1 MTISLGSRAAS
12 AGYKLATFDE
22 TGSTNTEAMLAARA
36 GEQGPMW
43 FVTTLQTAG
52 RGRRQR
58 PWVAPRGILASSV
71 LEVLTVSPA
80 VAATMGFAFGL
91 AHEQALRRVSMEAN
105 MRLARPDQLHYLLK
119 WPNDVMVR
127 GRKVC
132 GLLVEAEAVAGAE
145 LAVVAGI

>member
-58 PWVAPRGILASSV
+58 AAGRSAS
-71 LEVLTVSPA
+71 TVSGNVFASTFAYHFTIAPSGPITHA
-80 VAATMGFAFGL
+80 TRRATFADGSSAA
-91 AHEQALRRVSMEAN
+91 
-105 MRLARPDQLHYLLK
+105 P
-119 WPNDVMVR
+119 
-127 GRKVC
+127 
-132 GLLVEAEAVAGAE
+132 
-145 LAVVAGI
+145 